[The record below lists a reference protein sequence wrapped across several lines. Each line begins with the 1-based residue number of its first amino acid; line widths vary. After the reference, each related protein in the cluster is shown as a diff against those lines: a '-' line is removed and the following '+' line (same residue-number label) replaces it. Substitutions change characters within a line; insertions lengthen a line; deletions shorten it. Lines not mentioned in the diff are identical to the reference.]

1 MMKILYIAHYKE
13 GSGWS
18 KAALDYILAL
28 DQNGFDVVCR
38 NIQLTPIEHPVPE
51 RIKELESKSLNG
63 VDVCIQHLLP
73 HHMIGTKK
81 FKKNIGI
88 FVSETDS
95 IKHTSWF
102 AFLKNVDEIWVPNSD
117 NKSRLISD
125 GFDNVKVVPYA
136 FDLSKYKTEKQK
148 INLYTANNKFKFY
161 YIGDLNDRKNIIG
174 ILKAFNSEFCH
185 GEPVS
190 LVIKIRKYGVPPQQ
204 LHDAFV
210 KFSQQVKSQ
219 LRIHKKLEHYPSEI
233 VITADVDDNII
244 QSIHHTCDCYVGLS
258 HGEGWSIPAF
268 EAMCYG
274 KTPICSNEGGPKE
287 FINDDTNTGTLIDGV
302 YSICTHGDPAFGDIF
317 TGKENWFN
325 PSETMAKKAM
335 RFYYEN
341 ASKIDRTAGLKMAEQ
356 FSYENVANK
365 IKDILDE

>member
-1 MMKILYIAHYKE
+1 MKILYIAHYKE

-18 KAALDYILAL
+18 RAALDYILAL

-38 NIQLTPIEHPVPE
+38 NVQLTSTEHPVPE
-51 RIKELESKSLNG
+51 RIHELESKPLTG

-81 FKKNIGI
+81 FKKNIGV

-102 AFLKNVDEIWVPNSD
+102 TFLANVDQIWVPNSD
-117 NKSRLISD
+117 NKLRLTTD
-125 GFDNVKVVPYA
+125 GFKNVEVVPYA
-136 FDLSKYKTEKQK
+136 FDLSNYKDRPK
-148 INLYTANNKFKFY
+148 INLYSANNKFKFY
-161 YIGDLNDRKNIIG
+161 YIGDLNDRKNLAGIIR
-174 ILKAFNSEFCH
+174 AFNSEFCN

-190 LVIKIRKYGVPPQQ
+190 LVIKIRKYGVQPKQ

-210 KFSQQVKSQ
+210 KFSQQIKSQ

-233 VITADVDDNII
+233 VITADAGDDV
-244 QSIHHTCDCYVGLS
+244 IHSLHNTCDCFVGLS

-268 EAMCYG
+268 ESMCYG

-287 FINDDTNTGTLIDGV
+287 FIDANDINTGSLIDGV
-302 YSICTHGDPAFGDIF
+302 YSVCSQNDPAFGDIF
-317 TGKENWFN
+317 TGRENWFQ
-325 PSETMAKKAM
+325 PSEQLAKKAM

-341 ASKIDRTAGLKMAEQ
+341 SHKIDRSIGLKTAEK
-356 FSYENVANK
+356 FSYQNIAKK
-365 IKDILDE
+365 IKDVLDE